1 MCLVH
6 WDMKGMYSLTS
17 LRAINPRVNQV
28 CFVPGTMYTT
38 WKYSKDATRGN
49 SFLACLFEKKSS
61 ILRWIYWGLRLQFKT
76 IMSVQWDVYNK
87 KNSKHK
93 SYRNLSGKMPTD
105 ISNNLVCI

>member
-49 SFLACLFEKKSS
+49 SFLACLFEKS
-61 ILRWIYWGLRLQFKT
+61 RQFSDEF
-76 IMSVQWDVYNK
+76 IEVCVF
-87 KNSKHK
+87 NSK
-93 SYRNLSGKMPTD
+93 R
-105 ISNNLVCI
+105 